1 MGSFGNSSASPTGEA
16 ELLKRFVE
24 ENWSKHGFYPRA
36 VGEGVCEI
44 VMPQHAMHLE
54 FFIEDLVAAGASN
67 ISFMATE
74 EECKLDV
81 YTEDGVAG
89 HLKKGA
95 LARWAGRF
103 VWILLWLFS
112 LVVTVAVANK
122 FGTPTLD
129 SGAGPGE
136 APTAPGGRAGL

>member
-1 MGSFGNSSASPTGEA
+1 
-16 ELLKRFVE
+16 
-24 ENWSKHGFYPRA
+24 
-36 VGEGVCEI
+36 
-44 VMPQHAMHLE
+44 MHLE

-67 ISFMATE
+67 ISFVATE

-81 YTEDGVAG
+81 YCEDGVAG

-122 FGTPTLD
+122 FG
-129 SGAGPGE
+129 A
-136 APTAPGGRAGL
+136 APALEVPGGTPAGVKSGL